1 MNKGEKIDIK
11 VTQVKDKEYV
21 IKDKFGINMGRIF
34 IIELNREDKYC
45 SFRIKFYK
53 NDRSHENELK
63 QALELMIISLFRNM
77 DVYKVSAIVDESINM
92 TPFIELGFALE
103 GIISDSYMVNNI
115 RRDEF
120 IFGIDIYTFKGNNNV
135 NVLRLKGNKVELKVL
150 TPEDSEDVLEYY
162 KRNKGYLEPFE
173 PIRDKGFYT
182 LEGQTQ
188 SLIEGYKQFL
198 NGSSINLGIY
208 KNKVFIGKIQ
218 INNIVRGVFQNAF
231 VGYSIDKEEQGNG
244 YMKEALNIVLDYA
257 FDDME
262 LHRIEASTLV
272 DNERSQSVL
281 RSCGFKE
288 IGISRKY
295 LFINGKWRDHKI
307 FYRVNEEL

>member
-1 MNKGEKIDIK
+1 MNKEEKIDIK
-11 VTQVKDKEYV
+11 VTQSKDKEYI

-53 NDRSHENELK
+53 NDHSHENELK
-63 QALELMIISLFRNM
+63 QALELMIMSLFKNM
-77 DVYKVSAIVDESINM
+77 DVYKISVIVDEDIIM

-103 GIISDSYMVNNI
+103 GIISNSYMVNNI

-120 IFGIDIYTFKGNNNV
+120 IFGIDIYTFKSNNNV
-135 NVLRLKGNKVELKVL
+135 NVLRLKGKNIELKVL
-150 TPEDSEDVLEYY
+150 TPEDSKDVLEYY
-162 KRNKGYLEPFE
+162 KRNKNYLEPFE
-173 PIRDKGFYT
+173 PIRDKEFYT
-182 LEGQTQ
+182 LDGQTQ
-188 SLIEGYKQFL
+188 SLIESYKQFL

-218 INNIVRGVFQNAF
+218 INNVVRGVFQNAF
-231 VGYSIDKEEQGNG
+231 VGYSIDKEEQGKG
-244 YMKEALNIVLDYA
+244 YMKEALNLVLDYA
-257 FDDME
+257 FEDME

-272 DNERSQSVL
+272 DNERSQGVL
-281 RSCGFKE
+281 RSCGFRE
-288 IGISRKY
+288 IGISEKY

-307 FYRVNEEL
+307 FYRVNGEI